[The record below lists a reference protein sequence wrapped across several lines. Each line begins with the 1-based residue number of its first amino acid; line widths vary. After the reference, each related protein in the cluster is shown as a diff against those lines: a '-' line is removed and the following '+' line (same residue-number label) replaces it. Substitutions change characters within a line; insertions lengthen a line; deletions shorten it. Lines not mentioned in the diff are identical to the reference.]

1 MSVFNGTRAIRCRYL
16 SFFALVFISLS
27 QARDALYSKYGLF
40 FCIYFALTFF
50 YICFSHNCTST
61 TNTAKSHL
69 HSRMRGAV
77 LRCRSIYVSRNLNGK
92 TIQIH
97 SDDCSFS
104 FRISF
109 GFYFQSPGTWILC
122 AKTVICKCWI
132 VHSHSPFIQI
142 STSLRP
148 GQKMQLWIVMIVY
161 VGRHGYATAPNRTE
175 SYSVTF

>member
-109 GFYFQSPGTWILC
+109 GFYFQSLWYLDFMC
-122 AKTVICKCWI
+122 ENSNMQMLNRSLAF
-132 VHSHSPFIQI
+132 SFYSDLDF
-142 STSLRP
+142 STSRP
-148 GQKMQLWIVMIVY
+148 KN
-161 VGRHGYATAPNRTE
+161 ATLNRNDSLCWPTR
-175 SYSVTF
+175 VRNRAK